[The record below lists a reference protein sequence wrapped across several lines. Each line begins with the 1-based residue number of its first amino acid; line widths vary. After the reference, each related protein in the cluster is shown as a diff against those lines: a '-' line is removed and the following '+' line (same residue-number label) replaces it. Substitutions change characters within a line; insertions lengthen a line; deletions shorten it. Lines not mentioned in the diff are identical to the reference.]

1 MSTVPPPTIPSPAA
15 ACSLAA
21 APRRS
26 LVETAID
33 MMRAEL
39 ERGGWPVGS
48 RIPPEAELAAALQ
61 VSRNTVRE
69 AIRVLSHA
77 GMLEVRQGD
86 GTYVRS
92 PVDPAETMRRI
103 ARTTLREHLEV
114 RCTLEVQAAGLAALR
129 RTEADLERI
138 RAALEQ
144 RGDTATKEPGG
155 GAALDAFIER
165 DIAFHMAVA
174 EAAHNVALAELY
186 RYFTGTMR
194 AQLRAALRD
203 SALPEPDLPAHRAVA
218 DAIAARDRPA
228 AEEASRAIVAPSLA
242 ALDALLAPAS

>member
-1 MSTVPPPTIPSPAA
+1 MSIVPPPPAPSPSG

-21 APRRS
+21 VPRRS
-26 LVETAID
+26 LVETAIG

-77 GMLEVRQGD
+77 GMLEVRQGN

-103 ARTTLREHLEV
+103 ARTTLRDHLEL

-129 RTEADLERI
+129 RTDSDLERI
-138 RAALEQ
+138 RGALEA
-144 RGDTATKEPGG
+144 RGDTAAKEPGD
-155 GAALDAFIER
+155 AALEAFIDR

-194 AQLRAALRD
+194 GQLRAALRD
-203 SALPEPDLPAHRAVA
+203 SALPEPDLPAHHAVA
-218 DAIAARDRPA
+218 DAIAARDRAA
-228 AEEASRAIVAPSLA
+228 AEEAARAIVAPSLA
-242 ALDALLAPAS
+242 ALDALLAP